1 MAILTE
7 HRFRCY
13 VVRTMTDIARKTE
26 EIIKDFGR
34 EFHSSAESF
43 ESRLDRL
50 EVLKKS
56 VLLRPT
62 LIAERRGGERRRW
75 LKVPGVEKALPYG
88 LEVGCL
94 HEFYSAQKGGSTSV
108 VMYWLGAL
116 TRLGKWVYWGETSG
130 ELDISSLNGF
140 EVDTSHFIW
149 VRGLGIKGKI
159 ESCFKAVEIAVLSN
173 RFEVV
178 VLDLLGQRKGYIKDA
193 WWFRLMR
200 QIEKSM
206 VSLWVL
212 VETPMI
218 PCAAY
223 RFRCS
228 TVEWP
233 KKKIECVV
241 ERSQEE
247 CLSKKFLL
255 DCSHS

>member
-1 MAILTE
+1 ME
-7 HRFRCY
+7 
-13 VVRTMTDIARKTE
+13 DKARKE
-26 EIIKDFGR
+26 EEFLKDSGR
-34 EFHSSAESF
+34 ESHSSAESF
-43 ESRLDRL
+43 ESRLGRL
-50 EVLKKS
+50 EVLKNS
-56 VLLRPT
+56 ALLRPT
-62 LIAERRGGERRRW
+62 IIAERRGGKRRRG
-75 LKVPGVEKALPYG
+75 LEVLGVEKALPYG

-94 HEFYSAQKGGSTSV
+94 HEFYSAQKGGCTSV
-108 VMYWLGAL
+108 VMCWLGEL
-116 TRLGKWVYWGETSG
+116 TRLGKWVYWGDTVG
-130 ELDISSLNGF
+130 ALDIASLNGF

-159 ESCFKAVEIAVLSN
+159 ESCFKAVEIAILSN

-178 VLDLLGQRKGYIKDA
+178 VLDLLGQRRGYIKDA

-212 VETPMI
+212 VEGPMI

-228 TVEWP
+228 RVEWP
-233 KKKIECVV
+233 KKKFECVV

-247 CLSKKFLL
+247 CLSKKFLI
-255 DCSHS
+255 DYSYS